1 MNFIRIT
8 FFNIFVKNKYFEL
21 ELVFKNMQQVKNL
34 ILGHS
39 LWMKF
44 VLVLDLFNPDM
55 NLSLIWLIR
64 FETKALK

>member
-1 MNFIRIT
+1 
-8 FFNIFVKNKYFEL
+8 
-21 ELVFKNMQQVKNL
+21 MQQVKNL

-55 NLSLIWLIR
+55 NLSLIWLIH